1 VAAAPRRFRPLAQ
14 QQRPP
19 GAGLQ
24 PAPVAREGRVLHLT
38 TYMDAGVLQL
48 LGPATAALAR
58 SGSDQTVVL
67 IDHLHSRPLLTQLDD
82 STDIVLVPPRRN
94 PLAQWR
100 ALGAAFASTLLEQR
114 PDAVHL
120 HGFVAC
126 LLGERALGGLA
137 LQLPAFYSPHGSG
150 ALGAMRPLATLAH
163 LLGRS
168 GKGSATARAIAH
180 GTAEAQVLEGLI
192 HRSVALLEG
201 PVDRAYFEVELHA
214 ARHPLIVTASRSGD
228 ARCAEAFDQLAVLL
242 GGDGLG
248 LAFNWIGPADAVSV
262 ARLKAANVG
271 VFDAATHGER
281 ATRLAAAWIFVALAS
296 ERGFPLCL
304 AEAMGAGLPCVALD
318 TPAHRGLVEH
328 GNTGYLCRSMTEV
341 IDRIAQ
347 LADTPSLRERMGRA
361 GRALASQRFGQ
372 AQFEDTLMA
381 AYAANG
387 ALRRDHGGASA
398 VAPAARPRPPAQD
411 ISASADRS

>member
-1 VAAAPRRFRPLAQ
+1 MAPSPRRFRPLVQ
-14 QQRPP
+14 QQRQP
-19 GAGLQ
+19 GA
-24 PAPVAREGRVLHLT
+24 APPPITAAREGRVLHLT
-38 TYMDAGVLQL
+38 SYLDDSLLQL

-58 SGSDQTVVL
+58 SGSKQTVVL
-67 IDHLHSRPLLTQLDD
+67 IDHAHSRQLLTQLDD

-94 PLAQWR
+94 PVAQWR
-100 ALGAAFASTLLEQR
+100 ALGAAFASTVAEQQ

-126 LLGERALGGLA
+126 LLGERALSGLA
-137 LQLPAFYSPHGSG
+137 LQTPAFYSPHGSDT
-150 ALGAMRPLATLAH
+150 LGAMRPLATLAH

-180 GTAEAQVLEGLI
+180 GTAEAKVLEGLM
-192 HRSVALLEG
+192 HSVAIVEG

-214 ARHPLIVTASRSGD
+214 ARHPLIVTACRSGD

-248 LAFNWIGPADAVSV
+248 LAFNWIGPVDAVSA

-271 VFDAATHGER
+271 VFGAPTHAER
-281 ATRLAAAWIFVALAS
+281 ATRLAAAWMFVALAS

-318 TPAHRGLVEH
+318 TPAHRGLVQH
-328 GNTGYLCRSMTEV
+328 GITGYLCRSQTEV

-347 LADTPSLRERMGRA
+347 LADTPSLRERMGYA

-372 AQFEDTLMA
+372 AQFEDTLLA
-381 AYAANG
+381 AY
-387 ALRRDHGGASA
+387 GASA
-398 VAPAARPRPPAQD
+398 APARRTEPAPELAPAARPRTAAHD
-411 ISASADRS
+411 ISTSSDRS